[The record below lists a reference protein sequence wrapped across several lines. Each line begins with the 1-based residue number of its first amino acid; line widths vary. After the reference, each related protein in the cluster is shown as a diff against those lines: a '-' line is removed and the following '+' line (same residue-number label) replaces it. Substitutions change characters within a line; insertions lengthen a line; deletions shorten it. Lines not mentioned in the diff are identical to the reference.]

1 MVEVYPALLRV
12 LGVLGATG
20 SQLMRSGVGGRKR
33 GVEPTGR
40 VKRVPRPI
48 SGLGAEKED
57 NWVSSLKLNGWTKKQ
72 KIRKLTVAHEGSQR
86 GIPSGVPI
94 FLPHGGWSSDCGVFH
109 AFDDERIRVGR

>member
-1 MVEVYPALLRV
+1 MEVYPALLRV

-57 NWVSSLKLNGWTKKQ
+57 NWVSSLKLKWLDKKAENS
-72 KIRKLTVAHEGSQR
+72 KTYSGPR
-86 GIPSGVPI
+86 GKPTWYPQWCPHILAPWGME
-94 FLPHGGWSSDCGVFH
+94 FGLRRLPCL
-109 AFDDERIRVGR
+109 R